1 MIEMTECEVWI
12 QVDGDGNY
20 AVASTQELVGE
31 FFDDEVGIAGG
42 TPTRIFKITVKVPT
56 PKVQEC
62 EVIAPAEKEISL
74 VAKFE

>member
-1 MIEMTECEVWI
+1 MDEMTECEVWI

-20 AVASTQELVGE
+20 AVATTQELVGE
-31 FFDDEVGIAGG
+31 FFDDDFGIDGG
-42 TPTRIFKITVKVPT
+42 TPTRIFKMTLKVPT

-62 EVIAPAEKEISL
+62 EVIAPAEKKIDL